1 MLRWLDRLSEKYG
14 QPTAVL
20 GAQLSRLELQHE
32 IARLIADAVV
42 REARD
47 LGPSPDKQERLARM
61 RRRLKLKQSTDWF
74 DQLILERWRLDET
87 RRAAEQKAP

>member
-1 MLRWLDRLSEKYG
+1 MLRWLDRLSEKYA
-14 QPTAVL
+14 QPAAVL
-20 GAQLSRLELQHE
+20 AAQLTPRELQHE
-32 IARLIADAVV
+32 IARLVADAVM

-61 RRRLKLKQSTDWF
+61 RRRLRLKQSDDWF